1 MYWNSKDITTFIEQK
16 EFVDT
21 AIIPLLLVDGRASHI
36 KQSAGTAD
44 FLMSLTAFMENQF
57 KGRVV
62 LMPPVTYTPQSSRS
76 VLAAE
81 WKNVLTEAGF
91 KHHFFISCD
100 MQWATEA
107 PEIDV
112 IYTPSIPLEN
122 MDQKLR
128 QSILDDQIRQV
139 VPVFANNWAKTVE

>member
-1 MYWNSKDITTFIEQK
+1 MYWNSKDISTFMEQK

-21 AIIPLLLVDGRASHI
+21 AIVPLLLVDGRASHI

-44 FLMSLTAFMENQF
+44 FLMSITAFMENQF

-62 LMPPVTYTPQSSRS
+62 LMPPITYTKESNRKLMGQ
-76 VLAAE
+76 E
-81 WKNVLTEAGF
+81 WKEVFLEAGF

-100 MQWATEA
+100 AQWVTEV
-107 PEIDV
+107 PELEV
-112 IYTPSIPLEN
+112 IYMPSIPLEN

-139 VPVFANNWAKTVE
+139 VPIFANYWSKSNE

>member
-1 MYWNSKDITTFIEQK
+1 MHWKSKDMTIFIEQK

-36 KQSAGTAD
+36 KQSAGTAE

-62 LMPPVTYTPQSSRS
+62 LMPPVTYTPQSSRK
-76 VLAAE
+76 VVAQE
-81 WKNVLTEAGF
+81 WKDVLTEAGF
-91 KHHFFISCD
+91 KHHFFITCD
-100 MQWATEA
+100 MHWVTEA
-107 PEIDV
+107 PELEV

-139 VPVFANNWAKTVE
+139 VPVFANNWAKSVE